1 MNPLLQTAMDCLS
14 GAIPREGPESAEQA
28 AQLATAYA
36 LIAIAEELAKINER
50 ADLEAERREL
60 QSAEDYDY
68 DHAYLDDGEP
78 ASPVLVCSCGM
89 GDATMPGDA
98 HAKDCDMYFPY

>member
-36 LIAIAEELAKINER
+36 LIAIAEELAKINDR
-50 ADLEAERREL
+50 AELEAERREL
-60 QSAEDYDY
+60 QSAEPWS
-68 DHAYLDDGEP
+68 DDEDDCTCGRGGDFGEH
-78 ASPVLVCSCGM
+78 
-89 GDATMPGDA
+89 
-98 HAKDCDMYFPY
+98 HAKDCPAYLEIPF